1 MPRQPRRKSGTNVY
15 HCIIR
20 GINKQD
26 IFLDRQDYFKFKKEI
41 KLTQEIYSYKL
52 YSYVLMSNHIHL
64 QVKDEKENLN
74 QFMKSLQ
81 IRYANYFNKK
91 YNRTGHLF
99 QDRFKSK
106 TVEDLYYFLNILRY
120 IHQNPVKARIS
131 KVDMYEW
138 SSYKEYIYNKQDLIS
153 RKEKNFVL
161 QLLSNNEKEALS
173 RFMKINKELVK
184 ISDSKE
190 LLEYEIKNNLTDSE
204 VIYWIKDKLEIS
216 NIQEIQNYDKEKRDK
231 TIAKIKQIK
240 GCSQKQISRILGI
253 NLRIIQ
259 RAKMAKEEPSLI
271 SQKI

>member
-64 QVKDEKENLN
+64 QIKDEKENLN

-138 SSYKEYIYNKQDLIS
+138 SSYKEYICNKQDLIS
-153 RKEKNFVL
+153 RKERNFVL

-204 VIYWIKDKLEIS
+204 VIYWIKDKLGIS